1 MNRKPHST
9 IGHLEALLVFLR
21 QVVADFR
28 ANQGLLL
35 SGAIAYYTL
44 LSIIPLF
51 TLALVASSHFFTD
64 QQLIALLRDNLELV
78 VPGLTDTLL
87 AQVGKFLQFRE
98 VISWVGIFVMLFFS
112 SIAFTVLENT
122 MSVIFYHR
130 VVIAR
135 RHFLV
140 SAILPYLFVLV
151 LGTGLLLITFIAGA
165 LQALDSDVVT
175 IFAWKIE
182 LRGLTHLFLYLLGV
196 LGLVLLLTA
205 IYMVM
210 PLGNMSF
217 RHALIGG
224 LAAAVLWELARHI
237 LIWYFSTLSLV
248 NLVYGSLATAIVT
261 LLSLEVAGMIL
272 LLGAQVIA
280 TYERHGSR
288 RDPQDSAFRSESTTR
303 P

>member
-1 MNRKPHST
+1 MTPLALPSLEHVKKLLRF
-9 IGHLEALLVFLR
+9 IG
-21 QVVADFR
+21 QVLSDFR

-35 SGAIAYYTL
+35 SGAVAYYTL

-51 TLALVASSHFFTD
+51 TLALVVSSHFFSEHE
-64 QQLIALLRDNLELV
+64 LIGLLRNNLELV

-87 AQVGKFLQFRE
+87 EQVSKFLQFRQ
-98 VISWVGIFVMLFFS
+98 VISWVGIVVMLFFS
-112 SIAFTVLENT
+112 SMAFTVLENT

-151 LGTGLLLITFIAGA
+151 LGVGLLLITFIAGA
-165 LQALDSDVVT
+165 LQTLDKDVIT
-175 IFAWKIE
+175 LFAWEIE
-182 LRGLTHLFLYLLGV
+182 LQGVTHVFLYLLGV

-205 IYMVM
+205 IYLVM
-210 PLGNMSF
+210 PLGNMSV
-217 RHALIGG
+217 RHALMGG
-224 LAAAVLWELARHI
+224 IAAAVLWELARHL

-261 LLSLEVAGMIL
+261 LLSLEVAAMIL

-280 TYERHGSR
+280 TYER
-288 RDPQDSAFRSESTTR
+288 RDAVSEAPDRAFRVEE
-303 P
+303 

>member
-1 MNRKPHST
+1 MSPLSLPSIDRCR
-9 IGHLEALLVFLR
+9 ALLRFIA
-21 QVVADFR
+21 QVLSDFR
-28 ANQGLLL
+28 SHQGLLL
-35 SGAIAYYTL
+35 SGAVAYYTL

-51 TLALVASSHFFTD
+51 TLALVASSHFFSEP
-64 QQLIALLRDNLELV
+64 QLIALLRGNLELV

-87 AQVGKFLQFRE
+87 EQVGKFLQYRE
-98 VISWVGIFVMLFFS
+98 LIGWIGIAVMLFFS
-112 SIAFTVLENT
+112 SMAFTVLENT
-122 MSVIFYHR
+122 LSVIFYHR

-151 LGTGLLLITFIAGA
+151 LGLGLLLITFIAGA
-165 LQALDSDVVT
+165 LQTLDTDT
-175 IFAWKIE
+175 ITLFAWTIE
-182 LRGLTHLFLYLLGV
+182 LRGVTHLFLYLLGV
-196 LGLVLLLTA
+196 VGLVLLLTA

-224 LAAAVLWELARHI
+224 IAAAVLWEIARHL

-280 TYERHGSR
+280 TYERRHAAV
-288 RDPQDSAFRSESTTR
+288 DPREDGFHVD
-303 P
+303 

>member
-1 MNRKPHST
+1 MSPIKFPSL
-9 IGHLEALLVFLR
+9 GHAKSLFGFFV
-21 QVVADFR
+21 QVLSDFR

-35 SGAIAYYTL
+35 SGAVAYYTL
-44 LSIIPLF
+44 LSIIPFF
-51 TLALVASSHFFTD
+51 TLALVVSSHFFTE
-64 QQLIALLRDNLELV
+64 QQLIALLRDNLDLV
-78 VPGLTDTLL
+78 VPGLTNTLL
-87 AQVGKFLQFRE
+87 EQVSKFLQFRE
-98 VISWVGIFVMLFFS
+98 VISWVGIIVMLFFS
-112 SIAFTVLENT
+112 SITFTVLENT

-140 SAILPYLFVLV
+140 SAILPYIFVLV
-151 LGTGLLLITFIAGA
+151 LGVALLLITFIAGT
-165 LQALDSDVVT
+165 LQALDTDVVT
-175 IFAWKIE
+175 LFAWKIE
-182 LRGLTHLFLYLLGV
+182 LRGVTHLFLYLLGV

-224 LAAAVLWELARHI
+224 FAAAVLWEIARHL

-248 NLVYGSLATAIVT
+248 NLVYGSLATAIVS
-261 LLSLEVAGMIL
+261 LLSLEVAGIIL

-280 TYERHGSR
+280 TYER
-288 RDPQDSAFRSESTTR
+288 RDAGYSSQDKAFRVDE
-303 P
+303 

>member
-1 MNRKPHST
+1 MIPFNAPSLDSLKSLFGF
-9 IGHLEALLVFLR
+9 IR
-21 QVVADFR
+21 QVMSDFR

-35 SGAIAYYTL
+35 SGAVAYYAL

-51 TLALVASSHFFTD
+51 TLALIVSSYFYTEE
-64 QQLIALLRDNLELV
+64 QLISLLRDNLELV

-87 AQVGKFLQFRE
+87 EQVSKFLQFRE
-98 VISWVGIFVMLFFS
+98 VISWIGIIVMLFFS
-112 SIAFTVLENT
+112 SMTFTVLENT

-140 SAILPYLFVLV
+140 SAILPYIFVLV
-151 LGTGLLLITFIAGA
+151 LGVGLLLITFIAGT
-165 LQALDSDVVT
+165 LQALDSDQVT
-175 IFAWKIE
+175 LFAWQIE
-182 LRGLTHLFLYLLGV
+182 LRGFSHLFLYLLGV

-205 IYMVM
+205 IYMIM
-210 PLGNMSF
+210 PLGKMSF

-224 LAAAVLWELARHI
+224 MAAAVLWEIARHL

-261 LLSLEVAGMIL
+261 LISLEVASSIL

-280 TYERHGSR
+280 TFEQ
-288 RDPQDSAFRSESTTR
+288 RDVGIKAHEKQFRVGD
-303 P
+303 

>member
-1 MNRKPHST
+1 MNPLASLGRVRKVFAF
-9 IGHLEALLVFLR
+9 IG
-21 QVVADFR
+21 QVLSDFR

-51 TLALVASSHFFTD
+51 TLALVVSSHFFTE
-64 QQLIALLRDNLELV
+64 QQLMMLLRDNLELV
-78 VPGLTDTLL
+78 VPGLSDTLL
-87 AQVGKFLQFRE
+87 EQVSKFIQFRE
-98 VISWVGIFVMLFFS
+98 VIGWVGIVVMLFFS
-112 SIAFTVLENT
+112 SMAFTVLENT

-140 SAILPYLFVLV
+140 SAVLPYLFVVV
-151 LGTGLLLITFIAGA
+151 LGIGLLLITFIAGT
-165 LQALDSDVVT
+165 LQALDGDVVT
-175 IFAWKIE
+175 LFAWKIE
-182 LRGLTHLFLYLLGV
+182 LRGITHLFLYLLGV

-224 LAAAVLWELARHI
+224 ASAALLWEIARHV

-261 LLSLEVAGMIL
+261 LLSLEVAGLIL

-280 TYERHGSR
+280 TYERH
-288 RDPQDSAFRSESTTR
+288 DKDSAAVRMSMQLGD
-303 P
+303 

>member
-1 MNRKPHST
+1 MIPIIAPSLAPLKRLFGF
-9 IGHLEALLVFLR
+9 IR
-21 QVVADFR
+21 QVTSDFR

-35 SGAIAYYTL
+35 SGAVAYYTL

-51 TLALVASSHFFTD
+51 TLALIVSSYFYTEE
-64 QQLIALLRDNLELV
+64 QLISLLRDNLDLV

-87 AQVGKFLQFRE
+87 EQVSKFLQFRE
-98 VISWVGIFVMLFFS
+98 VISWIGIIVMLFFS
-112 SIAFTVLENT
+112 SMTFTVLENT

-140 SAILPYLFVLV
+140 SAILPYIFVLV
-151 LGTGLLLITFIAGA
+151 LGVGLLLITFIAGT
-165 LQALDSDVVT
+165 LQALDSDQVRL
-175 IFAWKIE
+175 FAWQIE
-182 LRGLTHLFLYLLGV
+182 LRGFSHLFLYLLGV

-210 PLGNMSF
+210 PLGRMSF

-224 LAAAVLWELARHI
+224 IAAAVLWEIARHL
-237 LIWYFSTLSLV
+237 LIWYFSSLSLV

-261 LLSLEVAGMIL
+261 LLSLEVAASIL

-280 TYERHGSR
+280 TYEQ
-288 RDPQDSAFRSESTTR
+288 RDAGNKAHEKRFRVDD
-303 P
+303 

>member
-1 MNRKPHST
+1 MIPFSSLGRAKSVFIF
-9 IGHLEALLVFLR
+9 IGHVLS
-21 QVVADFR
+21 DFR

-51 TLALVASSHFFTD
+51 TLALVVSSHFFTE
-64 QQLIALLRDNLELV
+64 QQMIALLRDNLELV

-87 AQVGKFLQFRE
+87 DQVSKFLQFRE
-98 VISWVGIFVMLFFS
+98 VISWVGIIVMLFFS
-112 SIAFTVLENT
+112 SMAFTVLENT

-151 LGTGLLLITFIAGA
+151 LGLGLLLITFIAGA
-165 LQALDSDVVT
+165 LQALDSDVIT
-175 IFAWKIE
+175 LFAWKIE
-182 LRGLTHLFLYLLGV
+182 LRGITHILLYLLGV

-217 RHALIGG
+217 RHALLGG
-224 LAAAVLWELARHI
+224 IAAAVLWEIARHL

-261 LLSLEVAGMIL
+261 LLSLEVAGLIL

-280 TYERHGSR
+280 TYERRDGGSEVG
-288 RDPQDSAFRSESTTR
+288 DNHFRLGD
-303 P
+303 

>member
-1 MNRKPHST
+1 MKLPRPT
-9 IGHLEALLVFLR
+9 IGHVKRLLAFLG
-21 QVVADFR
+21 QVAADFR

-64 QQLIALLRDNLELV
+64 EQLIGLLRDNLELV

-87 AQVGKFLQFRE
+87 EQVGKFLQFRE
-98 VISWVGIFVMLFFS
+98 VISWVGIIVMLFFS
-112 SIAFTVLENT
+112 SVAFTVLENT

-135 RHFLV
+135 RHFIV
-140 SAILPYLFVLV
+140 SAILPYIFVLV
-151 LGTGLLLITFIAGA
+151 LGVGLLMITFIAGA
-165 LQALDSDVVT
+165 LQTLDTDVVT
-175 IFAWKIE
+175 LFAWRIE
-182 LRGLTHLFLYLLGV
+182 LRGLSHVFLYLLGV

-217 RHALIGG
+217 RRALIGG
-224 LAAAVLWELARHI
+224 IAAAVLWEIARHI

-248 NLVYGSLATAIVT
+248 NVVYGSLATAIVT

-280 TYERHGSR
+280 TYERRGS
-288 RDPQDSAFRSESTTR
+288 DCDSEETAFRIE
-303 P
+303 

>member
-1 MNRKPHST
+1 MKRLLGF
-9 IGHLEALLVFLR
+9 IG
-21 QVVADFR
+21 QVLKDFR
-28 ANQGLLL
+28 ANQGLVL

-51 TLALVASSHFFTD
+51 TLALVVSSHFFTE

-98 VISWVGIFVMLFFS
+98 VISWVGIIVMLFFS
-112 SIAFTVLENT
+112 SMAFTVLENT

-140 SAILPYLFVLV
+140 SAILPYIFVLV
-151 LGTGLLLITFIAGA
+151 LGIGLLLITFIAGA
-165 LQALDSDVVT
+165 LQAIDTDVVT
-175 IFAWKIE
+175 VFAWRIE
-182 LRGLTHLFLYLLGV
+182 MLGLTHVFLYLLGV

-224 LAAAVLWELARHI
+224 IAAAVLWEIARHI
-237 LIWYFSTLSLV
+237 LIWYFSSLSLV
-248 NLVYGSLATAIVT
+248 NVVYGSLATAIVT

-280 TYERHGSR
+280 TYERRGAGS
-288 RDPQDSAFRSESTTR
+288 DAHDKAFRVD
-303 P
+303 

>member
-9 IGHLEALLVFLR
+9 IGHLKALLVFLR

-98 VISWVGIFVMLFFS
+98 VISWVGIVVMLFFS
-112 SIAFTVLENT
+112 SMAFTVLENT

-151 LGTGLLLITFIAGA
+151 LGIGLLLITFIAGA
-165 LQALDSDVVT
+165 LQALDSNVVT
-175 IFAWKIE
+175 IFAWKVE

-224 LAAAVLWELARHI
+224 VAAAVLWEIARHI

-280 TYERHGSR
+280 TYERHGSA
-288 RDPQDSAFRSESTTR
+288 RDPQHGAFHSESMI

>member
-1 MNRKPHST
+1 MTPHPSRA
-9 IGHLEALLVFLR
+9 IDHLR
-21 QVVADFR
+21 QLLGFIGQVLSDFR
-28 ANQGLLL
+28 THQGLLL
-35 SGAIAYYTL
+35 SGAVAYYTL

-51 TLALVASSHFFTD
+51 TLALVASSHFFTE
-64 QQLIALLRDNLELV
+64 QQLIELLRDNLDLV
-78 VPGLTDTLL
+78 VPGLTETLL
-87 AQVGKFLQFRE
+87 EQVGKFLQFRE
-98 VISWVGIFVMLFFS
+98 VISWVGIAVMLFFS
-112 SIAFTVLENT
+112 SMAFTVLENT
-122 MSVIFYHR
+122 LSVIFYHR

-151 LGTGLLLITFIAGA
+151 LGLGLLLITFIAGA
-165 LQALDSDVVT
+165 LQTLDTDT
-175 IFAWKIE
+175 ITLFAWNIE
-182 LRGLTHLFLYLLGV
+182 LRGLTHVFLYLLGV

-210 PLGNMSF
+210 PLGDMSF

-224 LAAAVLWELARHI
+224 IAAAVMWEIARHL

-280 TYERHGSR
+280 TYERRHAPGEPGQ
-288 RDPQDSAFRSESTTR
+288 RDFHVD
-303 P
+303 

>member
-1 MNRKPHST
+1 MKK
-9 IGHLEALLVFLR
+9 ALRFIAHVLS
-21 QVVADFR
+21 DFR

-35 SGAIAYYTL
+35 SGAVAYYTL

-51 TLALVASSHFFTD
+51 TLALVVSSYFFTE
-64 QQLIALLRDNLELV
+64 QQLIALLRDNLDLV

-87 AQVGKFLQFRE
+87 GQVSKFLQFRE
-98 VISWVGIFVMLFFS
+98 VISWVGIIVMLFFS
-112 SIAFTVLENT
+112 TMAFTVLENT

-140 SAILPYLFVLV
+140 SAILPYIFVLI
-151 LGTGLLLITFIAGA
+151 LGFGLLLITFIAGA
-165 LQALDSDVVT
+165 LQAINTDVIT
-175 IFAWKIE
+175 LFMWKIE
-182 LRGLTHLFLYLLGV
+182 LEGATHLFLYLLGV
-196 LGLVLLLTA
+196 MGLIMLLTA

-224 LAAAVLWELARHI
+224 IAAAMLWEIARHL

-261 LLSLEVAGMIL
+261 LFSLEVAGMIL

-280 TYERHGSR
+280 TYEQRGASYDAH
-288 RDPQDSAFRSESTTR
+288 DNAFHVD
-303 P
+303 

>member
-1 MNRKPHST
+1 MSQIPFPSL
-9 IGHLEALLVFLR
+9 GHMKSLLRFIL
-21 QVVADFR
+21 QVVSDFR

-35 SGAIAYYTL
+35 SGAVAYYTL

-51 TLALVASSHFFTD
+51 TLALVISSFFFTD

-87 AQVGKFLQFRE
+87 DQVSKFLQFRE
-98 VISWVGIFVMLFFS
+98 VISWIGIIVMLFFS
-112 SIAFTVLENT
+112 SMAFTVLENT

-140 SAILPYLFVLV
+140 SAILPYVFVLV
-151 LGTGLLLITFIAGA
+151 LGIGLLMITFIAGA
-165 LQALDSDVVT
+165 LQALDADVVT
-175 IFAWKIE
+175 VFAWNIE
-182 LRGLTHLFLYLLGV
+182 LQGVTHLFLYLLGV

-224 LAAAVLWELARHI
+224 FAAAALWEIARHL

-261 LLSLEVAGMIL
+261 LLSLEVAGAIL

-280 TYERHGSR
+280 TYERH
-288 RDPQDSAFRSESTTR
+288 SAGYAERSKVFRVD
-303 P
+303 

>member
-1 MNRKPHST
+1 MISIKLQPLGRLKSLLRF
-9 IGHLEALLVFLR
+9 IGR
-21 QVVADFR
+21 VVTDFR

-51 TLALVASSHFFTD
+51 TLVLVAISHFFTE
-64 QQLIALLRDNLELV
+64 QQLIVLLRDNLELV

-87 AQVGKFLQFRE
+87 EQVSKFLKFRE
-98 VISWVGIFVMLFFS
+98 VISWVGIIVMLFFS
-112 SIAFTVLENT
+112 SVAFTVLENA

-140 SAILPYLFVLV
+140 SAILPYIFVLV
-151 LGTGLLLITFIAGA
+151 LGIGLLLITFIAGA
-165 LQALDSDVVT
+165 LQSLDTDT
-175 IFAWKIE
+175 ITLLAWKTE
-182 LRGLTHLFLYLLGV
+182 LRGFTHLFLYLLGV

-224 LAAAVLWELARHI
+224 IAAAVLWEIARHL

-261 LLSLEVAGMIL
+261 LISLEVAATIL

-280 TYERHGSR
+280 TYEQRGSGYSGY
-288 RDPQDSAFRSESTTR
+288 DKAHSS
-303 P
+303 

>member
-1 MNRKPHST
+1 MIPFSSLGRAKRVFIF
-9 IGHLEALLVFLR
+9 IGHVLS
-21 QVVADFR
+21 DFR

-51 TLALVASSHFFTD
+51 TLALVVSSHFFTE
-64 QQLIALLRDNLELV
+64 QQMIALLRDNLELV

-87 AQVGKFLQFRE
+87 DQVSKFLQFRE
-98 VISWVGIFVMLFFS
+98 VISWVGIIVMLFFS
-112 SIAFTVLENT
+112 SMAFTVLENT

-151 LGTGLLLITFIAGA
+151 LGLGLLLITFIAGA
-165 LQALDSDVVT
+165 LQALDSDVIT
-175 IFAWKIE
+175 LFAWKIE
-182 LRGLTHLFLYLLGV
+182 LRGVTHILLYLLGV

-217 RHALIGG
+217 RHALLGG
-224 LAAAVLWELARHI
+224 IAAAVLWEIARHL

-261 LLSLEVAGMIL
+261 LLSLEVAGLIL

-280 TYERHGSR
+280 TYER
-288 RDPQDSAFRSESTTR
+288 RDGDSEMGDKHFRLGD
-303 P
+303 

>member
-1 MNRKPHST
+1 MNPNPSSSIRYMKNLLGF
-9 IGHLEALLVFLR
+9 IG
-21 QVVADFR
+21 QVLADFR

-51 TLALVASSHFFTD
+51 TLALVVSSHFFTE

-87 AQVGKFLQFRE
+87 SQVSKFLQFRE
-98 VISWVGIFVMLFFS
+98 VIGWVGIIVMLFFS
-112 SIAFTVLENT
+112 SMAFTVLENT

-140 SAILPYLFVLV
+140 SAVLPYLFVLV
-151 LGTGLLLITFIAGA
+151 LGIGLLMITFIAGA
-165 LQALDSDVVT
+165 LQAIDTDVVT
-175 IFAWKIE
+175 VFAWKME
-182 LRGLTHLFLYLLGV
+182 LRGLTHVFLYLLGV
-196 LGLVLLLTA
+196 LGLILLLTA

-224 LAAAVLWELARHI
+224 ISAAVLWEIARHI

-248 NLVYGSLATAIVT
+248 NVVYGSLATAIVT

-280 TYERHGSR
+280 TYERRSAGHAVHDR
-288 RDPQDSAFRSESTTR
+288 AFRVD
-303 P
+303 

>member
-1 MNRKPHST
+1 MIPFSSLGRAKSVFIF
-9 IGHLEALLVFLR
+9 IGHVLS
-21 QVVADFR
+21 DFR

-35 SGAIAYYTL
+35 SGAVAYYTL

-51 TLALVASSHFFTD
+51 TLALVVSSHFFTE

-87 AQVGKFLQFRE
+87 EQVGKFLQFRE
-98 VISWVGIFVMLFFS
+98 VISWVGIVVMLFFS
-112 SIAFTVLENT
+112 SMAFTVLENT

-130 VVIAR
+130 VVIER

-140 SAILPYLFVLV
+140 SAILPYIFVLV
-151 LGTGLLLITFIAGA
+151 LGVGLLLITFIAGA
-165 LQALDSDVVT
+165 LQTLDADVVT
-175 IFAWKIE
+175 LFAWKFE
-182 LRGLTHLFLYLLGV
+182 LRGITHLMLYLLGI
-196 LGLVLLLTA
+196 LGLILLLTA

-224 LAAAVLWELARHI
+224 IAAAVLWEIARHL

-280 TYERHGSR
+280 TYER
-288 RDPQDSAFRSESTTR
+288 RDAGQDGPDKAFRAGE
-303 P
+303 